1 MTDSP
6 NSFDATTELFESQ
19 VIAKSTETPVLVDF
33 WATWCGPCKQI
44 KPLLEKLATE
54 YNGAFLLA
62 KVDVDKEQQL
72 AAAVGIRSVPTIM
85 LLKNGQI
92 VDGFPGAMPEAQ
104 LRQFLSKHGIEPMTQ
119 GAASEAAASE
129 PESVD
134 MRVTR
139 LRAELQA
146 QPDRAELQL
155 ELASALLSAGQR
167 TEVEALL
174 EGLPANLHEDSRAKR
189 LRAQLDFAAALADA
203 PPVDALEASLN
214 GPDAARALHLLG
226 VHHIVSGDSEQGLTY
241 FLQLLRE
248 HRQYGD
254 DLAKRSL
261 IEAFTLIED
270 EDLVGKYRRKMAS
283 LLF

>member
-19 VIAKSTETPVLVDF
+19 VIAQSTETPVLVDF
-33 WATWCGPCKQI
+33 WATWCGPCKQV

-104 LRQFLSKHGIEPMTQ
+104 LRQFLSKHGIEPMPQ

-226 VHHIVSGDSEQGLTY
+226 VHHIVSGDREQGLTY

-261 IEAFTLIED
+261 IEAFTLIDD